1 MHLVL
6 SLLLLLSAEPAQS
19 KLPIELR
26 EGLAIRGV
34 TRGGRVPFPLD
45 AVQYAIVA
53 GTFAKPEGGAEIEFG
68 EAKRSWERLV
78 AEEDGSIRGSAFSG
92 GYAYFEVERPQREVA
107 ILEATG
113 HGMAYVNGEP
123 LAGDP
128 YGYGYSKLPVDLK
141 EGPNALLFASGRG
154 NFRAKLTPPPASAFF
169 NLSDATLPDLLEGD
183 SAPNWAGVILVNATR
198 SPLAGLVV
206 RSQVEGGKAAD
217 TEIPALEPLSTY
229 KAVIRIVPS
238 ATTEGSTAD
247 LKLTLIHSDRM
258 LDFQKAQLRV
268 RGPRQTRKVTFL
280 SQIDGSVQYYA
291 LNPAT
296 DDAPGKA
303 LILSTHGAS
312 VEAIGQADAYSPKPW
327 ANLVAPTN
335 RRPYGFDWED
345 WGRKDALEVLE
356 HASQKLQADRSRT
369 YVTGHSM
376 GGHGAWYLG
385 LTFPD
390 LFSAMAP
397 SAGWV
402 SFFSYAG
409 GQRIEPSTGIADL
422 FSRAANPSDTLGL
435 VRNSSKQN
443 VYILHGDKDDNVPVR
458 EARSM
463 KSALE
468 AIGRTFRYHEQ
479 PGAGH
484 WWDGDAA
491 PGADC
496 VDWPPLMEWLQAA
509 KSEPLS
515 GARQVEFV
523 TFNPSVSN
531 TMSWIRIDLQR
542 APLAQ
547 SSVSFRKTISGLSGV
562 TSNVQ
567 RLSFAPEAIDSAK
580 NPFPI
585 EIDGQIVPVPTA
597 GRAGAWITLKWAE
610 GRWVFDG
617 SRFPTESFP
626 KHVRPF
632 KEVFENRM
640 IFVYGTRGTP
650 DETAWARAKARFDAQ
665 QFWYRGNGAPIVV
678 ADVDFK
684 PEVHEPGPV
693 GRDHPG
699 LRNLILYGNADTHAL
714 WGWLLGESPL
724 EVRRGRVRVG
734 DRQFVGDQLACLF
747 LQPRKGAS
755 RAMVGVVSGSGMT
768 GFRLADRLPYF
779 VSGVA
784 YPDWCVFEPAVL
796 RTGLEGV
803 LAAGYFGTDWK
814 LDPAQTAWREGVA
827 ASKE

>member
-68 EAKRSWERLV
+68 EAKRIWERLV

-92 GYAYFEVERPQREVA
+92 GYAYFEVERPQREIA

-198 SPLAGLVV
+198 SPLTGLVV
-206 RSQVEGGKAAD
+206 RTQVEGGKAAD
-217 TEIPALEPLSTY
+217 TET
-229 KAVIRIVPS
+229 PS
-238 ATTEGSTAD
+238 ARTPLDLQGGDSNRSLRYDRRFDGRPQAHAD
-247 LKLTLIHSDRM
+247 PLRSNARLPE
-258 LDFQKAQLRV
+258 AQLRV

-463 KSALE
+463 NV
-468 AIGRTFRYHEQ
+468 
-479 PGAGH
+479 GAG
-484 WWDGDAA
+484 
-491 PGADC
+491 
-496 VDWPPLMEWLQAA
+496 
-509 KSEPLS
+509 S
-515 GARQVEFV
+515 
-523 TFNPSVSN
+523 
-531 TMSWIRIDLQR
+531 
-542 APLAQ
+542 
-547 SSVSFRKTISGLSGV
+547 
-562 TSNVQ
+562 
-567 RLSFAPEAIDSAK
+567 
-580 NPFPI
+580 
-585 EIDGQIVPVPTA
+585 
-597 GRAGAWITLKWAE
+597 
-610 GRWVFDG
+610 
-617 SRFPTESFP
+617 
-626 KHVRPF
+626 
-632 KEVFENRM
+632 
-640 IFVYGTRGTP
+640 
-650 DETAWARAKARFDAQ
+650 
-665 QFWYRGNGAPIVV
+665 
-678 ADVDFK
+678 
-684 PEVHEPGPV
+684 
-693 GRDHPG
+693 
-699 LRNLILYGNADTHAL
+699 
-714 WGWLLGESPL
+714 
-724 EVRRGRVRVG
+724 
-734 DRQFVGDQLACLF
+734 DRQDV
-747 LQPRKGAS
+747 PIS
-755 RAMVGVVSGSGMT
+755 RAARSGPLVG
-768 GFRLADRLPYF
+768 
-779 VSGVA
+779 
-784 YPDWCVFEPAVL
+784 W
-796 RTGLEGV
+796 
-803 LAAGYFGTDWK
+803 
-814 LDPAQTAWREGVA
+814 
-827 ASKE
+827 